1 MSKNSGLLWVILV
14 LCLGNS
20 TFSYLL
26 YQGQVNQRQ
35 MSQVEGREVSQ
46 EVSQEVNVATANE
59 WGRKIASLYNLR
71 RADSLYTLFDS
82 RAKAKL
88 DPDQFNSQLS
98 NLYKLFGELED
109 IRYVNSVKVG
119 SKDGSHYH
127 QLYFSA
133 KVAERGG
140 LATMKITLVVEG
152 SSVNLFGLLINSRE
166 SLD

>member
-35 MSQVEGREVSQ
+35 MSQVESR

>member
-35 MSQVEGREVSQ
+35 MSQVESR
-46 EVSQEVNVATANE
+46 EVSQEVNVATAIE

-71 RADSLYTLFDS
+71 RADSLYALFDS